1 LKRKYTVIIF
11 RNNIYINNKN
21 YILYTYIYKIY
32 IYIIIYSIEGI
43 CIVKNEENLCDIQA
57 IIKGPEG
64 TPYEGGAFQ
73 IKLVLGS
80 DFPISPPKGLVIY
93 LFIYYYY

>member
-1 LKRKYTVIIF
+1 M
-11 RNNIYINNKN
+11 
-21 YILYTYIYKIY
+21 
-32 IYIIIYSIEGI
+32 IE
-43 CIVKNEENLCDIQA
+43 KEENICDIQA

-80 DFPISPPKGLVIY
+80 DFPISPPKGSFIIIVMTIKY
-93 LFIYYYY
+93 L

>member
-1 LKRKYTVIIF
+1 M
-11 RNNIYINNKN
+11 
-21 YILYTYIYKIY
+21 
-32 IYIIIYSIEGI
+32 IE
-43 CIVKNEENLCDIQA
+43 KEENICDIQA

-80 DFPISPPKGLVIY
+80 DFPISPPKGFFFLLYIY
-93 LFIYYYY
+93 INLFNIIKNNSKFYIYTYPLY

>member
-1 LKRKYTVIIF
+1 MLF
-11 RNNIYINNKN
+11 IN
-21 YILYTYIYKIY
+21 KIE
-32 IYIIIYSIEGI
+32 ISTIIILIYTIYLEGI
-43 CIVKNEENLCDIQA
+43 CMIEKEENICDIQA

-80 DFPISPPKGLVIY
+80 DFPISPPKG
-93 LFIYYYY
+93 